1 MDPLDNQSTF
11 YLPNKIGRI
20 LLLSY
25 EEIIGQ
31 AAVIAVEKMAGLH
44 HMVGNLPPNNMSHEF
59 RFNDLSAI
67 GETLEKM
74 YGPHAGRGIAVKAG
88 QVGFKYGLQEFG
100 PILGISNLS
109 YRLLPLSKKI
119 QKGMQTFTNLF
130 NRYTNQNVEFRSE
143 PESYIWEIKYCPLCW
158 NRNTDSPCCHLAV
171 GLFQEFLF
179 WVSGGR
185 HFLVEEKT
193 CIANGGSICA
203 FHIARHP
210 LE

>member
-1 MDPLDNQSTF
+1 MDPPDNQFIF
-11 YLPNKIGRI
+11 YIPNKIGRI

-25 EEIIGQ
+25 EEIVGQ

-44 HMVGNLPPNNMSHEF
+44 HIVGNLPPNNMSHGF

-67 GETLEKM
+67 HETLEKM

-88 QVGFKYGLQEFG
+88 QVGFKYSLQEFG
-100 PILGISNLS
+100 PILGITSLS

-119 QKGMQTFTNLF
+119 QKGMQTFTNIF
-130 NRYTNQNVEFRSE
+130 NRYTNQNVDFRIE
-143 PESYIWEIKYCPLCW
+143 PESYVWELKHCPICW
-158 NRNTDSPCCHLAV
+158 NRKTDTPCCHLAV

-185 HFLVEEKT
+185 YFLVEEVT
-193 CIANGGSICA
+193 CIATGGSSCT
-203 FHIARHP
+203 FHITRHP